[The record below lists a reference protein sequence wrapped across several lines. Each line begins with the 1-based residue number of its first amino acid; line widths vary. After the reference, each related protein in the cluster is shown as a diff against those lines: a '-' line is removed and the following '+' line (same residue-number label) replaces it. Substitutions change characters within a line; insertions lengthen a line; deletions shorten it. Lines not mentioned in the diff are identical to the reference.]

1 MRIFLCLLLI
11 LTCFQE
17 LFGNNF
23 PKETSIHR
31 SLLAFDIR
39 LKHQA
44 LTDLKSAFVSI
55 QANSDN
61 SESRLSLPVKAN
73 NSSRFS
79 IFSNSLKSAM
89 SATSATQR
97 YVKLGAYFFLIYF
110 FTIVYNI
117 SSKKVLDVVPL
128 PCTISTIML
137 LIGIPLFL
145 PLWIVKPP
153 SFAPLSSDLKGFSLI
168 SLCHGLGHIATTYAL
183 SSGSV
188 SFVHVVKSAEPLFA
202 AMLSFLITR
211 KSMPFRSYASL
222 IPIVVGVGLASF
234 KEFSFSW
241 FGFSAAM
248 ISNLLYPSRMVLSK
262 KILSDKPGKQL
273 SASNTFRMIT
283 AIAFLELLPI
293 TFLLEG
299 SRIREYFTEIST
311 NIVQRN
317 YILRHLLFGGIS
329 FYLYNEIAFWV
340 LDLVHPVTSA
350 VGNSIKRVVLVIAS
364 IIIFRT
370 PVNSI
375 GMIGSVLAIIG
386 SLLYALGQEQKEI
399 LNISINSTQ
408 HITTHKDD
416 TTADVTIKREPQARS
431 WNT

>member
-1 MRIFLCLLLI
+1 MRLRISFCLLLI
-11 LTCFQE
+11 ITCFEE
-17 LFGNNF
+17 LFGDSLV
-23 PKETSIHR
+23 KSTSIHR
-31 SLLAFDIR
+31 NLLDFDRRLTKKVLPNAKPASL
-39 LKHQA
+39 
-44 LTDLKSAFVSI
+44 SI
-55 QANSDN
+55 QANSRIA
-61 SESRLSLPVKAN
+61 EARTCLSG
-73 NSSRFS
+73 SSRFL
-79 IFSNSLKSAM
+79 IFSNYFKSAM
-89 SATSATQR
+89 LATSATQR
-97 YVKLGAYFFLIYF
+97 YLKLGAYFFLIYF

-128 PCTISTIML
+128 PCTVSAIIL

-153 SFAPLSSDLKGFSLI
+153 SFIPLKTDLNGLSI
-168 SLCHGLGHIATTYAL
+168 IALCHGLGHVATTYAL

-202 AMLSFLITR
+202 ALISFFITK
-211 KSMPFRSYASL
+211 KSMPFRSYVSL
-222 IPIVVGVGLASF
+222 IPIVLGVGLASF
-234 KEFSFSW
+234 KELSFSW

-262 KILSDKPGKQL
+262 KVLSDKLGKHV

-283 AIAFLELLPI
+283 IIAFLELLPI
-293 TFLLEG
+293 AFLVER
-299 SRIREYFTEIST
+299 SQIMEYFTEIT
-311 NIVQRN
+311 INIAQRN

-375 GMIGSVLAIIG
+375 GMTGSVLAITG
-386 SLLYALGQEQKEI
+386 SLLYAVGQEQKEI
-399 LNISINSTQ
+399 LNTSINSTQ
-408 HITTHKDD
+408 LFTTHKQDAASD
-416 TTADVTIKREPQARS
+416 P
-431 WNT
+431 